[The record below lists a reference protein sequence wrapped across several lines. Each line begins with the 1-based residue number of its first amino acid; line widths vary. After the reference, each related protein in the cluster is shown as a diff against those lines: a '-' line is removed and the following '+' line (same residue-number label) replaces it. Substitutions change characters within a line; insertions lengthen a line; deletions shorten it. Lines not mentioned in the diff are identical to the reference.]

1 MEEAVILKSYRNEFG
16 KKIIK
21 LSAANTSVQPFWTEY
36 CESFL
41 SILSLY
47 IISEKTCSNKKT
59 EISFHELLYSSY
71 SLLNECKSWDMLN
84 QKFKLAVSTEFKEI
98 FIEDAFFYTSIG
110 WEESENNK
118 WAIVMA
124 EAKKRL
130 SFVINLI

>member
-21 LSAANTSVQPFWTEY
+21 LSEVNTSLQPFWTEY

-47 IISEKTCSNKKT
+47 IISEKSFSNKKT
-59 EISFHELLYSSY
+59 NIPFHELMYSSY
-71 SLLNECKSWDMLN
+71 SLLDECKSWDMLN
-84 QKFKLAVSTEFKEI
+84 QKFKLAVSNEFKAI
-98 FIEDAFFYTSIG
+98 FSEDAFFYTSIG

-118 WAIVMA
+118 RTIVMV